1 MIDIRN
7 AYAAAR
13 QFFREVR
20 AELKRVTWATR
31 KETIGATSVV
41 LVLVIIVAVFL
52 GIVDFGVHALI
63 LKILS

>member
-1 MIDIRN
+1 MIDIVGT
-7 AYAAAR
+7 YKAAR

-31 KETIGATSVV
+31 KETIGSTSVV

-52 GIVDFGVHALI
+52 GIVYFGVHALI
-63 LKILS
+63 MKILS